1 MRSDNIMILID
12 RKISE
17 IILQKMLSYEFDE
30 SKWSDED
37 WKVMNLM
44 IFFVKFLSRLLGGSH
59 YMNDFFSLHPQC
71 SPFFFDLLSSSSM
84 LSVD

>member
-1 MRSDNIMILID
+1 MRSYWWFNNFSTNMRSDNIMILID

-44 IFFVKFLSRLLGGSH
+44 IFFVKLLSRLL
-59 YMNDFFSLHPQC
+59 
-71 SPFFFDLLSSSSM
+71 
-84 LSVD
+84 